1 MIPYYEQLDD
11 KGKEALTHVIRTFW
25 KQTYILERKYEKRT
39 GRLSYNKDYRTAEL
53 HQEFLKDYFEVAG
66 IELKENTQM
75 GVFYIQGETI
85 SGEKIPKLATLYL
98 LILKLIYDGRM
109 EEASSSSGIY
119 TSLGEIHEKIGD
131 FHLLKS
137 LPSITEMR
145 RAIALLK
152 KYQIM
157 EPLDVL
163 EELNEETRMMIYP
176 CVNIVLMGDDIRK
189 LIGEFTK
196 EDQCG
201 DSIEDEAAVQGII
214 EDLSE

>member
-1 MIPYYEQLDD
+1 M
-11 KGKEALTHVIRTFW
+11 
-25 KQTYILERKYEKRT
+25 
-39 GRLSYNKDYRTAEL
+39 
-53 HQEFLKDYFEVAG
+53 
-66 IELKENTQM
+66 
-75 GVFYIQGETI
+75 
-85 SGEKIPKLATLYL
+85 
-98 LILKLIYDGRM
+98 
-109 EEASSSSGIY
+109 
-119 TSLGEIHEKIGD
+119 
-131 FHLLKS
+131 LKS